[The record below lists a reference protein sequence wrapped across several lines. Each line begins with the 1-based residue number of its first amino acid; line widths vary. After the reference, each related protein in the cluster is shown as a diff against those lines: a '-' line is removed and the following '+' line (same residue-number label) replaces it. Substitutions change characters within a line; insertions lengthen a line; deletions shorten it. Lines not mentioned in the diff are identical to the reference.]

1 MKAEQAGDNGVSK
14 KRQDTAD
21 RIIKALGECQGLLT
35 MAARRA
41 GVSYTT
47 INRYV
52 HDFPSVAQA
61 VHEAKESLL
70 DFAEGKLFTAMKE
83 GNMTAII
90 FYLKTQGKIRG
101 YIERQELTGANS
113 TPMKV
118 EISVVSERAKQL
130 TEEIIK
136 GYEENT

>member
-1 MKAEQAGDNGVSK
+1 
-14 KRQDTAD
+14 
-21 RIIKALGECQGLLT
+21 

-83 GNMTAII
+83 GNMTSII
-90 FYLKTQGKIRG
+90 FYLKTQGKARG

-113 TPMKV
+113 APMKV
-118 EISVVSERAKQL
+118 EISVVSERAREL
-130 TEEIIK
+130 TEKIIK
-136 GYEENT
+136 GYEENA

>member
-1 MKAEQAGDNGVSK
+1 MKAEQAGNNGVSK

-61 VHEAKESLL
+61 VHEV
-70 DFAEGKLFTAMKE
+70 D
-83 GNMTAII
+83 
-90 FYLKTQGKIRG
+90 RG
-101 YIERQELTGANS
+101 RVQDSHMIWLNG
-113 TPMKV
+113 
-118 EISVVSERAKQL
+118 I
-130 TEEIIK
+130 
-136 GYEENT
+136 

>member
-1 MKAEQAGDNGVSK
+1 MKAEQAGNNGVSK

-113 TPMKV
+113 APMKV

-130 TEEIIK
+130 TEEILN
-136 GYEENT
+136 G

>member
-1 MKAEQAGDNGVSK
+1 MKAEQAGNNGVSK

-113 TPMKV
+113 APMKV

-130 TEEIIK
+130 TEKIIK
-136 GYEENT
+136 GYEENA

>member
-1 MKAEQAGDNGVSK
+1 MKAEQNGVSK

-83 GNMTAII
+83 GNMTSII
-90 FYLKTQGKIRG
+90 FYLKTQGKARG

-113 TPMKV
+113 APMKV

>member
-1 MKAEQAGDNGVSK
+1 MKAEQAGNNGVSK

-113 TPMKV
+113 APVKV

>member
-1 MKAEQAGDNGVSK
+1 MKAEQAGNNGVSK

-21 RIIKALGECQGLLT
+21 RIIKALGECQGLLI

-83 GNMTAII
+83 GNMTSII
-90 FYLKTQGKIRG
+90 FYLKTQGKARG

-113 TPMKV
+113 APMKV

-130 TEEIIK
+130 TEEILN
-136 GYEENT
+136 G